1 MATATRSSSTGSSS
15 RTLNGASRSAK
26 RVARRAEG
34 TGKQLTDFISR
45 ESAAL
50 ARRAGNLYSSTRTA
64 TRNHPIAAVGIVAG
78 VAALLGGLWYAARH
92 R

>member
-1 MATATRSSSTGSSS
+1 MATATRSSSSSS

-34 TGKQLTDFISR
+34 TGKQLTNFLSR
-45 ESAAL
+45 ESAAI
-50 ARRAGNLYSSTRTA
+50 ARRASNLYSSTATA
-64 TRNHPIAAVGIVAG
+64 TRNHPVAAVGIVAG
-78 VAALLGGLWYAARH
+78 VAALLGGVWYAMRN